1 MNARTFTTTSSVL
14 FAVFAVMHLLRLIWQ
29 WDVIINGHSVP
40 MWASVAAMIV
50 SGFLSFAGF
59 RVAQQMQKFLT

>member
-1 MNARTFTTTSSVL
+1 
-14 FAVFAVMHLLRLIWQ
+14 
-29 WDVIINGHSVP
+29 